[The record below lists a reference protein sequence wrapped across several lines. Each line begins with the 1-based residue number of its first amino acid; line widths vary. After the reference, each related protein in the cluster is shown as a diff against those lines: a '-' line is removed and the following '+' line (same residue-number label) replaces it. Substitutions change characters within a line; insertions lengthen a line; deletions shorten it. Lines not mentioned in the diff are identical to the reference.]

1 MPDTPMAPMTFPEP
15 ETINRVA
22 IIGGGLIGAGWAACF
37 LTQGIAVAIADPSPK
52 ARDALPDQVDSA
64 WAAIQQLGL
73 PRGAR
78 RDQLTVHETTE
89 TAVDGAEFVQE
100 CAPDRQA
107 LKIDL
112 FKALDAVL
120 PAGVPIG
127 SSTSALLMTPVQ
139 AGCRHPGRC
148 FNGHPFN
155 PVHLVPLVEVSGG
168 EETSPDVLDW
178 AMRFYRSIGK
188 HPVRLNREIQGHI
201 AGRLSA
207 ALWREAVHLVAE
219 GIADVE
225 AVDAA
230 MVHGPGLRLA
240 AMGPHMIYH
249 LAGGQGGMAH
259 YLEHLG
265 PSQQRRWQ
273 DLGTPDLTD
282 DVQSLI
288 LRGLETET
296 AGRDISTL
304 EDERDKALVAILKS
318 RQPNADKAD

>member
-1 MPDTPMAPMTFPEP
+1 MSRMTFPEP

-22 IIGGGLIGAGWAACF
+22 IIGGGLIGAGWAACY
-37 LTQGIAVAIADPSPK
+37 LSRGIAVTIADPSPE
-52 ARDALPDQVDSA
+52 ARDALPRQIDTA

-78 RDQLTVHETTE
+78 RDQLTIHETTDA
-89 TAVDGAEFVQE
+89 AVDGTQFVQE

-112 FKALDAVL
+112 FTALDAIL
-120 PAGVPIG
+120 PAEVPIG
-127 SSTSALLMTPVQ
+127 SSTSALLMTPIQV
-139 AGCRHPGRC
+139 GCRYPGRC
-148 FNGHPFN
+148 FSGHPFN
-155 PVHLVPLVEVSGG
+155 PAHLVPLVEVSGG
-168 EETSPDVLDW
+168 DKTSPDVLDW

-188 HPVRLNREIQGHI
+188 HPVRLKREIQGHI

-240 AMGPHMIYH
+240 TMGPHMIYH

-265 PSQQRRWQ
+265 PSQRRRWQ

-288 LRGLETET
+288 LEGVEAEA
-296 AGRDISTL
+296 AGRGISTL

-318 RQPNADKAD
+318 RQPDADETE